1 MNEHEQEQEHVDVAE
16 EAAKEKAMEKLELT
30 TVADMMEGY
39 QRKTVPLKSGKVFE
53 IESFIPGSLLMY
65 IGAPLLQAFIE
76 ETDEDR
82 AELLFNTNLGVV
94 AEPIKQLV
102 CDHIVS
108 VSVSMQPQWRCGKNV
123 VSIDRFTLAEIRE
136 LFKEM
141 CALSG
146 ALDFHKAETEN

>member
-1 MNEHEQEQEHVDVAE
+1 MNEHEQEHVDVAE
-16 EAAKEKAMEKLELT
+16 EVAKEKATENLRLT
-30 TVADMMEGY
+30 TVADLMEGY
-39 QRKTVPLKSGKVFE
+39 QRKTVPLSTGKVFE
-53 IESFIPGSLLMY
+53 IESFIPGSLL
-65 IGAPLLQAFIE
+65 INVGAPLLQAFIE

-82 AELLFNTNLGVV
+82 AELLFNTDLGMVS
-94 AEPIKQLV
+94 EPIKQLV

-123 VSIDRFTLAEIRE
+123 VSIDRLTLAEIRE

-146 ALDFHKAETEN
+146 ALDFHQTETEN